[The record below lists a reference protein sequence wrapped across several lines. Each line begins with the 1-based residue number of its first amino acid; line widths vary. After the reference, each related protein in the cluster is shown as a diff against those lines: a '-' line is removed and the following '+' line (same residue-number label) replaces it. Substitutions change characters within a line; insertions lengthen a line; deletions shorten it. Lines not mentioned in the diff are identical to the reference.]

1 MLSLNWTFIAQLV
14 MFLTAMAILT
24 KGLFK
29 PIVAVLTR
37 REHQTDKPYTDA
49 AALKEDAATARQT
62 VEQKL
67 AEVRQQTDRLRN
79 ELLGAA
85 AGKEHD
91 ILGEAR
97 ERVRQEAE
105 KANRELTDTVART
118 RRELAAEAEQ
128 LADLLAGK
136 LMETH

>member
-14 MFLTAMAILT
+14 MFLAAMAILT

-29 PIVAVLTR
+29 PIVAVITR
-37 REHQTDKPYTDA
+37 RESQTDKPYADA
-49 AALKEDAATARQT
+49 AALKEDAAAARQT

-67 AEVRQQTDRLRN
+67 VEVRQQTDRLRH

-85 AGKEHD
+85 ANRERD

-97 ERVRQEAE
+97 QRAQQEAE
-105 KANRELTDTVART
+105 RANKDLTDMVDRSKQ
-118 RRELAAEAEQ
+118 ELRAEAEQ

-136 LMETH
+136 LLETH